1 MQPVQ
6 MLSSQKQKPFS
17 DYFSAFFEST
27 LNFEHFKKKLIL
39 IAYVFHNYGLRKTWL
54 NKCLK
59 SPV

>member
-1 MQPVQ
+1 